1 MYAHTIDI
9 ALPFEQAIEKLKAAL
24 VAAKMGVVSEVDVQA
39 ILKAKID
46 HDIPPYRLIGV
57 CAPGVAKVVVD
68 TAPDAGSLLPCGC
81 CIYETTP
88 GNTRI
93 ALQDPG
99 VIARIA
105 DNPEITAA
113 MTVAQ
118 GHLANVIASLKA

>member
-1 MYAHTIDI
+1 MYAHTIDL
-9 ALPFEQAIEKLKAAL
+9 ALPFDQAIEKLKAAL
-24 VAAKMGVVSEVDVQA
+24 TAAKMGVVSEVDVQA

-57 CAPGVAKVVVD
+57 CAPGVAKVVVEA
-68 TAPDAGSLLPCGC
+68 APDAGALLPCGC
-81 CIYETTP
+81 CVYETTP

-99 VIARIA
+99 VIAKIA
-105 DNPEITAA
+105 DNAEITAA

>member
-1 MYAHTIDI
+1 MYAHTVDIPLPID
-9 ALPFEQAIEKLKAAL
+9 QAIEKLKSAL
-24 VAAKMGVVSEVDVQA
+24 TAAKMGVVSEVDVQA
-39 ILKAKID
+39 ILKAKIN

-57 CAPGVAKVVVD
+57 CAPGVAKVVVESE
-68 TAPDAGSLLPCGC
+68 PDAGSLLPCGC
-81 CIYETTP
+81 CVYETSP

-105 DNPEITAA
+105 DNAAITEA

-118 GHLANVIASLKA
+118 GHLANVISNLKA

>member
-1 MYAHTIDI
+1 MYAHTIDL
-9 ALPFEQAIEKLKAAL
+9 ALPFDQAIEKLKAAL
-24 VAAKMGVVSEVDVQA
+24 TAAKMGVVSEVDVQA

-68 TAPDAGSLLPCGC
+68 TAPDAGALLPCGC
-81 CIYETTP
+81 CVYETTP

-99 VIARIA
+99 VIAKIA
-105 DNPEITAA
+105 DNAEITAA

-118 GHLANVIASLKA
+118 GHLANVIASLKV

>member
-1 MYAHTIDI
+1 MYAHTIDL
-9 ALPFEQAIEKLKAAL
+9 ALPFDQAIEKLKAAL
-24 VAAKMGVVSEVDVQA
+24 TAAKMGVVSEVDVQA

-68 TAPDAGSLLPCGC
+68 TAPDAGALLPCGC
-81 CIYETTP
+81 CVYETTP

-99 VIARIA
+99 VIAKIA
-105 DNPEITAA
+105 DNAEITAA

>member
-1 MYAHTIDI
+1 MYAHTIDL
-9 ALPFEQAIEKLKAAL
+9 ALPFDQAIEKLKAAL
-24 VAAKMGVVSEVDVQA
+24 TAAKMGVVSEVDVQA
-39 ILKAKID
+39 ILRAKID

-68 TAPDAGSLLPCGC
+68 TAPDAGALLPCGC
-81 CIYETTP
+81 CVYETTP

-99 VIARIA
+99 VIAKIA
-105 DNPEITAA
+105 DNAEITAA

>member
-1 MYAHTIDI
+1 MYAHTIDL
-9 ALPFEQAIEKLKAAL
+9 ALPFDQAIEKLKAAL
-24 VAAKMGVVSEVDVQA
+24 TAAKMGVVSEVDVQA

-68 TAPDAGSLLPCGC
+68 TAPDAGALLPCGC
-81 CIYETTP
+81 CVYETTP
-88 GNTRI
+88 GNSRI

-99 VIARIA
+99 VIAKIA
-105 DNPEITAA
+105 DNAEITAA

>member
-1 MYAHTIDI
+1 MYAHTIDL
-9 ALPFEQAIEKLKAAL
+9 ALPFDQAIEKLKAAL
-24 VAAKMGVVSEVDVQA
+24 TAAKMGVVSEVDVQA
-39 ILKAKID
+39 ILKAKIN

-68 TAPDAGSLLPCGC
+68 TAPDAGALLPCGC
-81 CIYETTP
+81 CVYETTP

-99 VIARIA
+99 VIAKIA
-105 DNPEITAA
+105 DNAEITAA